1 MKNKQVI
8 IRVATVIVSA
18 LLIIAAYA
26 LIVGDGT
33 IFKGNSDGETLK
45 AKVIRVTDVV
55 ATSVNGESEIV
66 TVSFK
71 AQVLGGERR
80 GKTVDVIQEID
91 KTYAFSPRQVEQNDK
106 ILIEGFT
113 EGGETLFYFGDYVR
127 ITPLIWLLV
136 IFCVL
141 IVAFSKMQGF
151 KTIISLG
158 FTCLAVFCVLIP
170 AILNGHNIY
179 FWAIL
184 VCIYITVMTLLI
196 ISGYN
201 KKALCAGIGCVSGVM
216 CSGLVVLISDKFLNM
231 TGLLEEES
239 VYLYQLYPDNP
250 IDLKAIIFAM
260 ITIGALGAVMDV
272 SVSISSSLKEIH
284 DNVEN
289 PTFGLLVKSGVNI
302 GRDIMG
308 TMANTLVLAYIGCEL
323 SATLLQVMYSSSP
336 TTLFSREKI
345 VAELLQALVGS
356 IGILLTIPLTAV
368 VSAALYTG
376 GKRPKKSRK
385 EKKPKYD
392 KYYVEPSD
400 EPSLFERIDK

>member
-1 MKNKQVI
+1 MKNKQI
-8 IRVATVIVSA
+8 FIRIATVAVSA
-18 LLIIAAYA
+18 LLILAAYA
-26 LIVGDGT
+26 YIVGDGT

-45 AKVIRVTDVV
+45 ARVIRVTDVKS
-55 ATSVNGESEIV
+55 TSVNGESEIV
-66 TVSFK
+66 TVTFK

-113 EGGETLFYFGDYVR
+113 EGSETFFYFGDYVR

-141 IVAFSKMQGF
+141 IVAFSKMQGL

-170 AILNGHNIY
+170 AILNGHNVY
-179 FWAIL
+179 FWSIL
-184 VCIYITVMTLLI
+184 VCVYITVMTLLI

-201 KKALCAGIGCVSGVM
+201 QKALCAGIGCVSGVM

-260 ITIGALGAVMDV
+260 ITVGALGAVMDV
-272 SVSISSSLKEIH
+272 SMSISSALSELRIKSPDIRPKE
-284 DNVEN
+284 
-289 PTFGLLVKSGVNI
+289 LMKSGFTI
-302 GRDIMG
+302 GRDMLG
-308 TMANTLVLAYIGCEL
+308 TMANTLVLAYIGSSL
-323 SATLLQVMYSSSP
+323 TSVLLLVAYNSSLGQVINKEM
-336 TTLFSREKI
+336 I
-345 VAELLQALVGS
+345 IAEILQALAGS
-356 IGILLTIPLTAV
+356 MGMLLTLPLTSAV
-368 VSAALYTG
+368 CAVIYC
-376 GKRPKKSRK
+376 KKEVNDDASC
-385 EKKPKYD
+385 
-392 KYYVEPSD
+392 
-400 EPSLFERIDK
+400 